1 MSATPKKTIR
11 NRILLTIGI
20 ILFIL
25 VALRLLLFPPYS
37 SLPVTGEYPVKSASY
52 TIGEDPRRLT
62 IEFWYPDTPIADAGF
77 PLVVFSHGAFGFRGS
92 NYSTFMELASNG
104 YVVCSIDHTGQSIF
118 TKHTDGSVVIADLD
132 FLQDATAVQSESYD
146 DEKIYTLTHQWLD
159 LRVSD
164 FNTVLDSILKKMDTP
179 GSGEAFQLID
189 PDHIGVFGH
198 SLGGAAAAEIGRSR
212 TDIDAVAVLDGTL
225 IGEGIEFR
233 DGREVF
239 TEDPYPLPILDI
251 YNEEH
256 YQDALENSS
265 TYANMVLATRAVDS
279 RQIVFQDSGHLNF
292 TDLPLFSP
300 LLAKALGI
308 GEIDRRYCIET
319 MNQVLLSYFDHYLK
333 GIGNLD
339 LESSY

>member
-1 MSATPKKTIR
+1 MTVTLKKPIR
-11 NRILLTIGI
+11 NRILIPIGI
-20 ILFIL
+20 IFLI
-25 VALRLLLFPPYS
+25 VAAFYLLLFPPYS

-52 TIGEDPRRLT
+52 TIGEEPRRLT

-118 TKHTDGSVVIADLD
+118 TKHTDGSIVIADLD
-132 FLQDATAVQSESYD
+132 FLQDAAAVQSESYD

-164 FNTVLDSILKKMDTP
+164 FNTVLDSVLENMGTP
-179 GSGEAFQLID
+179 GSDEVFQLID
-189 PDHIGVFGH
+189 SDHIGVFGH
-198 SLGGAAAAEIGRSR
+198 SLGGAGAAEIGRAR
-212 TDIDAVAVLDGTL
+212 TDIDAVVVLDGTL
-225 IGEGIEFR
+225 IGEGIEFA
-233 DGREVF
+233 DGQEVF
-239 TEDPYPLPILDI
+239 TENPYPLPILDI

-265 TYANMVLATRAVDS
+265 TYANMVLAARAVDS
-279 RQIVFQDSGHLNF
+279 RQIVFQGSGHLNF

-319 MNQVLLSYFDHYLK
+319 MNQVLLSYFDYYLK

-339 LESSY
+339 LGSTY

>member
-11 NRILLTIGI
+11 NRILFAIGI
-20 ILFIL
+20 MLFIL
-25 VALRLLLFPPYS
+25 VALYLLLFPPYP

-118 TKHTDGSVVIADLD
+118 TKHADGSIVIADLD
-132 FLQDATAVQSESYD
+132 FLQDATAVQAESYD

-164 FNTVLDSILKKMDTP
+164 FNTVLDFILKKMDTS

-212 TDIDAVAVLDGTL
+212 TDIDAVVVLDGTM
-225 IGEGIEFR
+225 IGEGIQFR

-239 TEDPYPLPILDI
+239 IDDPYPLPILDI

-339 LESSY
+339 LESTY

>member
-1 MSATPKKTIR
+1 MSVDSRKKTL

-20 ILFIL
+20 ILLIL
-25 VALRLLLFPPYS
+25 VAFYLFLFPPYS
-37 SLPVTGEYPVKSASY
+37 SLPVTGEHPVQSASY
-52 TIGEDPRRLT
+52 TIGEEPRRLT
-62 IEFWYPDTPIADAGF
+62 MEFWYPDTPLSGDGF

-132 FLQDATAVQSESYD
+132 FLQDATAVQSESYE

-164 FNTVLDSILKKMDTP
+164 FNTVLDSILENMDTP
-179 GSGEAFQLID
+179 GSGEVFQLID
-189 PDHIGVFGH
+189 PNHIGVFGH
-198 SLGGAAAAEIGRSR
+198 SLGGAAAAQIGRVR
-212 TDIDAVAVLDGTL
+212 KDVDAVVVLDGTL
-225 IGEGIEFR
+225 IGEGIGFS
-233 DGREVF
+233 DGREIF
-239 TEDPYPLPILDI
+239 SEEPYPLPILDI
-251 YNEEH
+251 FNEEH

-265 TYANMVLATRAVDS
+265 TYANMVVATRAVDS

-319 MNQVLLSYFDHYLK
+319 MNQILLSYFDHYLK
-333 GIGNLD
+333 GGEDLN